1 MIKALVVL
9 MTVGTMSIPAAAQT
23 AASTPSA
30 STANQA
36 QAAKPPMVKKQIC
49 EDTEDNPYSSIR
61 RRVCR
66 TIQVPAQPGASNSQ
80 QAAAPSSSPN
90 SANR

>member
-1 MIKALVVL
+1 MFKAMVVL
-9 MTVGTMSIPAAAQT
+9 AIAGTMSVPAAAQT
-23 AASTPSA
+23 PPSA
-30 STANQA
+30 PATNQA
-36 QAAKPPMVKKQIC
+36 QPAKPQMVKKQIC

-66 TIQVPAQPGASNSQ
+66 TIEVPAATNAASGQ
-80 QAAAPSSSPN
+80 QASAPSSSPN